1 MGAIDF
7 GIITMIS
14 NSLYY
19 VLSFCLLFIVSE
31 IVRHQFNKKNYS
43 TTSAGSIV
51 MAVGIFSLEALQKL
65 PFYTPFIAKLITL
78 ELSIIWLYII
88 ASYLI
93 CYFKQHFSIHMNR
106 ISNQFSIG
114 TWIAGNATLGIL
126 FLQEFPSSLTII
138 FILALLTTIIWIW
151 YICLVVNN
159 LLKMNRKLYNA
170 HIGSI
175 LLATVSTQSIV
186 LLFNFVTSDK
196 IPITANQIL
205 LVLGCIFYI
214 VGLIIIIR
222 HHFHISYRKSIIH
235 WNNTNCIIHG
245 AASITGLA
253 TLMTHTVPIGVII
266 FIWIW
271 TSTLFLLVEGISLVK
286 MVKRIQMGGLL
297 RGVLKY
303 NISQWT
309 RNFTYG
315 MYYAFNL
322 GLDESKLFKNT
333 LLNFVVNYGQYMVL
347 IFLMI
352 EIFIFFRNK
361 FSNQ

>member
-1 MGAIDF
+1 
-7 GIITMIS
+7 MIN
-14 NSLYY
+14 NSFYY
-19 VLSFCLLFIVSE
+19 VLLFCVLFIISE
-31 IVRHQFNKKNYS
+31 IIRHQFNKKEYS
-43 TTSAGSIV
+43 TTAAGSIV
-51 MAVGIFSLEALQKL
+51 MAVGIFSLGALQKL

-114 TWIAGNATLGIL
+114 TWVAGNATLGIL
-126 FLQEFPSSLTII
+126 ILQEFPSWRMIILILSILTM
-138 FILALLTTIIWIW
+138 AIWIW

-159 LLKMNRKLYNA
+159 LSKMNKKLYNV

-186 LLFNFVTSDK
+186 LLFNFVTFDSTPT
-196 IPITANQIL
+196 IVNQIL
-205 LVLGCIFYI
+205 LIFGCMFYI
-214 VGLIIIIR
+214 VGLIIIMR

-235 WNNTNCIIHG
+235 WDNTNCIIHG

-253 TLMTHTVPIGVII
+253 GLMTHTVPIVVII

-271 TSTLFLLVEGISLVK
+271 TSCLFFLVEGISVVK
-286 MVKRIQMGGLL
+286 IVKRIQKGGLL

-315 MYYAFNL
+315 MYYAFSL
-322 GLDESKLFKNT
+322 SLFESKLFNNT
-333 LLNFVVNYGQYMVL
+333 FLELVVGYGQYIVL
-347 IFLMI
+347 IFFMV
-352 EIFIFFRNK
+352 ETFIFFRNK
-361 FSNQ
+361 LSNQKNF